1 MIIFLNFKTLVLV
14 EDMAL
19 ECAGVC
25 TLVYIDI
32 HVCACV
38 GVCVRCFLRKCP
50 TRIRRS
56 VCVCVRT

>member
-25 TLVYIDI
+25 
-32 HVCACV
+32 
-38 GVCVRCFLRKCP
+38 VRWC
-50 TRIRRS
+50 I
-56 VCVCVRT
+56 